1 MRMLTCREGRLF
13 ACLPAC
19 LQVGAAPVGAPRLA
33 GDGLL
38 REETCR
44 GNHREAAVGELLLLH
59 EAELLGARGLE
70 AKRIEAQVARVVA
83 RAQRGLS
90 LRLRA
95 VELAEA
101 RLDAEGLRRAD
112 GTSHD
117 DPEPDRE
124 LRDLI
129 DRRAAV
135 AREEGVEL
143 LLHEEAERGEHRNA
157 AMGEL
162 GLAVAVDLELG
173 LALEEA
179 GRVEIARR
187 AEVAREACTKGDASR

>member
-1 MRMLTCREGRLF
+1 MRMLTCREDRLF

-44 GNHREAAVGELLLLH
+44 GNHREAAVGEL
-59 EAELLGARGLE
+59 
-70 AKRIEAQVARVVA
+70 
-83 RAQRGLS
+83 
-90 LRLRA
+90 
-95 VELAEA
+95 
-101 RLDAEGLRRAD
+101 
-112 GTSHD
+112 
-117 DPEPDRE
+117 
-124 LRDLI
+124 
-129 DRRAAV
+129 
-135 AREEGVEL
+135 L